1 MALLFLGLSEDRD
14 GWDVLGKI
22 ADGEI
27 IEDPTGELEATVKGA
42 YDLDDEERLR
52 EAFNNH
58 YINAVPLAEDEE

>member
-1 MALLFLGLSEDRD
+1 MALRIFGLNEERD

-27 IEDPTGELEATVKGA
+27 VEDPTGELGATIKGE
-42 YDLDDEERLR
+42 YDLDDENHLR
-52 EAFNNH
+52 RALNNH